1 MRRLRTL
8 FAVSTVTVLI
18 AAATPAN
25 ALFGGIVFDPTNY
38 AQNLLTAQRELQQ
51 INNEILGLHNQA
63 VSLINEARNLTSLP
77 YSALTALD
85 TSISQTET
93 LLGTAHA
100 IAYNVAAI
108 DTAFNT
114 SYPQTYPATTPSA
127 QFVIDA
133 QTRWQNAR
141 AAFQDAMHVQA
152 GIVANL
158 TSTKSQIDALVGA
171 SQSADGALEAA
182 QSGNQLVALQT
193 NQLADLTAV
202 MASIA
207 RAQSLENAR
216 QLEAEEQGQEQTSR
230 FLDYGAG
237 YVPSPVTFP

>member
-1 MRRLRTL
+1 MRKLRTAL
-8 FAVSTVTVLI
+8 VVSAVAALI
-18 AAATPAN
+18 GSASPAN
-25 ALFGGIVFDPTNY
+25 ALFGGVVFDPSNY

-51 INNEILGLHNQA
+51 INNEILSLHNQA
-63 VSLINEARNLTSLP
+63 LSLINESRNLTSLP
-77 YSALTALD
+77 YSALSALD
-85 TSISQTET
+85 TSIGQTET
-93 LLGTAHA
+93 LLSTAHA
-100 IAYNVAAI
+100 IAYDVAAI

-114 SYPQTYPATTPSA
+114 SYPQTYSAMTPSA
-127 QFVIDA
+127 QLVIDA

-158 TSTKSQIDALVGA
+158 ANTKSQIDALVGA

-193 NQLADLTAV
+193 NQIADLTAV

-216 QLEAEEQGQEQTSR
+216 QLEAEEQGQEQTTR
-230 FLDYGAG
+230 FLDYGPG